1 LKKETPKDEKA
12 DLKMKGKLQSK
23 VRSAPDL
30 LGKSGFVGNVTVVI
44 KALVANGSKL
54 NAGVAELDRK

>member
-1 LKKETPKDEKA
+1 MKKETPKDEKA

-30 LGKSGFVGNVTVVI
+30 LGRSRFVGKMTVVI
-44 KALVANGSKL
+44 KALVANFRMAL
-54 NAGVAELDRK
+54 P